1 MKTLKVIL
9 DVSKYEL
16 QSGYWSGGGFV
27 PDRCMI
33 SGDIN
38 VYQNIKPDKYPTP
51 WFVKTL
57 DCDYDVILLY
67 NSTFYDMRV
76 TVNGELF
83 EVPGKQELAVP
94 ESIVLTEA
102 FIDLCHH
109 HAIYDKQNI
118 IRAYCNLSRLTW
130 QTGVN
135 SFMEVAWQ

>member
-1 MKTLKVIL
+1 MRTLKVIL
-9 DVSKYEL
+9 DVNKQDL

-27 PDRCMI
+27 PDGCPI
-33 SGDIN
+33 SGDVS
-38 VYQNIKPDKYPTP
+38 VYQNIKPVKYPTP
-51 WFVKTL
+51 WFIKTA

-83 EVPGKQELAVP
+83 ELAGRKELAVP
-94 ESIVLTEA
+94 ACIVLTEE
-102 FIDLCHH
+102 FIDLCRH
-109 HAIYDKQNI
+109 HAIYDKRNM
-118 IRAYCNLSRLTW
+118 IRAYCNLSKLMW